1 MLPGA
6 TASALGSLQPAK
18 QGLRVHAH
26 LFRVKQRDTAEVA
39 EVEQVCEPLRMS
51 KIADAD
57 VKNLTVVLSVL

>member
-6 TASALGSLQPAK
+6 TASALGSLQPTK
-18 QGLRVHAH
+18 QGLRVHAR
-26 LFRVKQRDTAEVA
+26 LLRVKQRDTAEVA
-39 EVEQVCEPLRMS
+39 ELERVCGALRMS